1 MIKNAFTRATVVAR
15 LETGLF
21 GSHFD
26 ALAAVLQKQ
35 GYSLS
40 TISNYL
46 REAHA
51 FGRWA
56 NERHRLDEIS
66 ELTLQ
71 HYLDDLP
78 TQPGSA
84 IQNRRRKI
92 TTAVHLLLN
101 YLRQAGM
108 IAPPSV
114 ESLPLTEAQQWLTHY
129 EEHLEKVQG
138 LAPTTR
144 QRYLPFASRLLN
156 IVSHGGLI
164 EWSSLNADKVIEFV
178 RADAARRKG
187 VGAHATSTAIRSFL
201 RFLVSQGQLSAG
213 LETAIPNIPRWS
225 QAALPQRLSEAEID
239 RLLKVCTDGTAIGRR
254 NHAIL
259 MLLSRL
265 GLRAKETAGMRLNDL
280 DWVNGSL
287 LIRSTKTHSERIL
300 PMAQE
305 VGDSLVSYLRY
316 GRPATPH
323 RRIFLDHT
331 APFRPL
337 QTASA
342 ITHIV
347 QRLLKRACI
356 ERQSSG
362 AHLFRHTA
370 ASQMVNRGASF
381 KEVADILG
389 HQSLQTTGIYA
400 KLDLA
405 ALSETALPWPGGAQ

>member
-1 MIKNAFTRATVVAR
+1 MIKNIFTRATVAAR
-15 LETGLF
+15 LETGPL
-21 GSHFD
+21 GSQLD
-26 ALAAVLQKQ
+26 ALATTLQNQ
-35 GYSLS
+35 RYATS
-40 TISNYL
+40 TISVYL
-46 REAHA
+46 REAQA
-51 FGRWA
+51 FGCWA
-56 NERHRLDEIS
+56 NERHRLGELS

-71 HYLDDLP
+71 HYLDDLS

-84 IQNRRRKI
+84 TQNRRRKI

-101 YLRQAGM
+101 HLRQAGVV
-108 IAPPSV
+108 APQPTQ
-114 ESLPLTEAQQWLTHY
+114 SLPLTEMQQWLTRY
-129 EEHLEKVQG
+129 EEHLGKVQG
-138 LAPTTR
+138 LASTTR

-156 IVSHGGLI
+156 TINQGGLL

-178 RADAARRKG
+178 RADASRRKG
-187 VGAHATSTAIRSFL
+187 VGAHTTSTAIRSFL

-239 RLLKVCTDGTAIGRR
+239 RLLRVCADGTAIGMR

-265 GLRAKETAGMRLNDL
+265 GLRAKEIAGMQLDDL

-305 VGDSLVSYLRY
+305 VGDSMVSYLRY

-323 RRIFLDHT
+323 RRIFLDHN

-347 QRLLKRACI
+347 QRLLKRADI
-356 ERQSSG
+356 ERQTSG
-362 AHLFRHTA
+362 AHLFRHTV

-381 KEVADILG
+381 KQVADVLG

>member
-1 MIKNAFTRATVVAR
+1 MIKNVFTRATVIAR
-15 LETGLF
+15 LATGPF
-21 GSHFD
+21 GSHLN
-26 ALAAVLQKQ
+26 ALATVLQKQ

-40 TISNYL
+40 TIRNYL
-46 REAHA
+46 REVHA

-56 NERHRLDEIS
+56 NERHRLGEIC

-71 HYLDDLP
+71 HYLDNLP
-78 TQPGSA
+78 TQSGSA

-101 YLRQAGM
+101 YLAQAGI

-114 ESLPLTEAQQWLTHY
+114 ESLPLTDAQQWLARY
-129 EEHLEKVQG
+129 EEYLGKVQG

-156 IVSHGGLI
+156 IVSQGGLI
-164 EWSSLNADKVIEFV
+164 EWPSINADKVIEFV
-178 RADAARRKG
+178 RADASRRKG
-187 VGAHATSTAIRSFL
+187 VGAQATSTAIRSFL

-239 RLLKVCTDGTAIGRR
+239 RLLKICTDRTAIGRR

-265 GLRAKETAGMRLNDL
+265 GLRAKEIAGMQLDDL

-287 LIRSTKTHSERIL
+287 LIHSTKTRSERIL
-300 PMAQE
+300 PMAQD

-316 GRPATPH
+316 SRPATPH

-331 APFRPL
+331 APFQPL

-347 QRLLKRACI
+347 QRLLKKAGI

-381 KEVADILG
+381 KEVADVLG

>member
-1 MIKNAFTRATVVAR
+1 
-15 LETGLF
+15 LL
-21 GSHFD
+21 
-26 ALAAVLQKQ
+26 
-35 GYSLS
+35 
-40 TISNYL
+40 
-46 REAHA
+46 
-51 FGRWA
+51 
-56 NERHRLDEIS
+56 
-66 ELTLQ
+66 
-71 HYLDDLP
+71 
-78 TQPGSA
+78 
-84 IQNRRRKI
+84 

-101 YLRQAGM
+101 YLRQAGI

-114 ESLPLTEAQQWLTHY
+114 ESLPLTDAQQWLTRY
-129 EEHLEKVQG
+129 EEHLGKVQG

-156 IVSHGGLI
+156 IVSQGGLI
-164 EWSSLNADKVIEFV
+164 EWSSINSDKVIEFV
-178 RADAARRKG
+178 QADASRRKG

-201 RFLVSQGQLSAG
+201 RFLVSEGQLSAG

-239 RLLKVCTDGTAIGRR
+239 RLLKICTYRTAIGRR

-265 GLRAKETAGMRLNDL
+265 GLRAKEIAGMQLDDL
-280 DWVNGSL
+280 DWINGSL
-287 LIRSTKTHSERIL
+287 LIHSTKTRSERIL

-342 ITHIV
+342 IKRKPVSNVSHRVHICSGTLPHRRWLIV
-347 QRLLKRACI
+347 APVSRKSLM
-356 ERQSSG
+356 SSG
-362 AHLFRHTA
+362 AKACKPPVSTPNSIWRRYQGLLCHGLEVHNDGSLSAHQVRCLSCAPRSPGHPHTRQSQAPAGFRGLSGNT
-370 ASQMVNRGASF
+370 RGW
-381 KEVADILG
+381 
-389 HQSLQTTGIYA
+389 
-400 KLDLA
+400 
-405 ALSETALPWPGGAQ
+405 ETDSRSAGS